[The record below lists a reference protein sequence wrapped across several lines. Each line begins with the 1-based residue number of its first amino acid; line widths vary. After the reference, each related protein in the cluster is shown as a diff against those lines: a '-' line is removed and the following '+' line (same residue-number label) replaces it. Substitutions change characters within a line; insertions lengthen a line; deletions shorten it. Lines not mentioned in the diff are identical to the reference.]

1 MASFRRA
8 VVWLRRDLRT
18 SDHAALAAAT
28 NAFDQVTVAF
38 VFDRFILDALPDR
51 CDRRVFFIHR
61 SLAEIDQFL
70 RQQGSR
76 LIVLFGDPTEEIPRI
91 ARHLDVDAVFVGR
104 DYDPYATTRDREVA
118 ERLAGLQKRLEQ
130 IQDIVIREPGELK
143 TQSGGDFRV
152 FTPYSRAWRKQL
164 APEIDL
170 AEVRADWTKLAP
182 VEDALPSLEPIETYG
197 FEPTDLWLEPGE
209 AAAQKRL
216 SSFEPKMSRYESDR
230 NFPATAGTS
239 GLSVDLRF
247 GTISVRECVRR
258 AQAHGAAGEK
268 WLTELIWREFYQ
280 DILSNHPTVVNHAFK
295 PEYDDIDW
303 PGEEAHFQ
311 AWCAGQTGYP
321 IVDAAM
327 RCLNATG
334 WMHNRLRM
342 IVASFLT
349 KDLLVDWRRG
359 EHYFAVKLLDFELA
373 SNNGGWQW
381 AASTG
386 ADSQPYFRI
395 FNPLLQSE
403 KFDASGAFIRKWV
416 PELAAL
422 DSHSIHDPWSRAALD
437 AAAAGYPRPIVDHA
451 TQKARALALLSLGK
465 GSRALTTGNPAH
477 PSAPTP

>member
-28 NAFDQVTVAF
+28 AAADEVTVAF
-38 VFDRFILDALPDR
+38 VFDTVILDALPDR
-51 CDRRVFFIHR
+51 HDRRVWFIHQ
-61 SLAEIDQFL
+61 SLQEVDQQL
-70 RQQGSR
+70 RQHGSS
-76 LIVLFGDPTEEIPRI
+76 LVVWHGSAADEIPKL
-91 ARHLDVDAVFVGR
+91 AKELSADVVFTAE
-104 DYDPYATTRDREVA
+104 DYDPYAIARDKVVGN
-118 ERLAGLQKRLEQ
+118 RLASVGIAFEAVS
-130 IQDIVIREPGELK
+130 DIVIRRPTEVL

-152 FTPYSRAWRKQL
+152 FTPYSRAWRAQL
-164 APEIDL
+164 QRDIDL
-170 AEVRADWTKLAP
+170 APREPDLSKLAAGP
-182 VEDALPSLEPIETYG
+182 PDSNLKPIETYG
-197 FEPTDLWLEPGE
+197 FQPTELWLEPGE
-209 AAAQKRL
+209 SAAKKRL
-216 SSFEPKMSRYESDR
+216 EAFVPKIADYADQR
-230 NFPATAGTS
+230 NFPSIPGTS
-239 GLSVDLRF
+239 GLSVHLRF

-258 AQAHGAAGEK
+258 AMECGAEGEK

-280 DILSNHPTVVNHAFK
+280 AILFNHPSVINRSFR
-295 PEYDDIDW
+295 PEYAGVEW

-403 KFDASGAFIRKWV
+403 KFDPDGTFIRQWV
-416 PELAAL
+416 PEIATL
-422 DSHSIHDPWSRAALD
+422 DNKSIHAPQTGGNLLRASLD
-437 AAAAGYPRPIVDHA
+437 YPAPIVDHA
-451 TQKARALALLSLGK
+451 AQKPKFLQVMAAARG
-465 GSRALTTGNPAH
+465 
-477 PSAPTP
+477 

>member
-1 MASFRRA
+1 MASSRRA

-28 NAFDQVTVAF
+28 QSFHQVTVAF

-51 CDRRVFFIHR
+51 SDRRVWFIHQ
-61 SLAEIDQFL
+61 SLAEVDRFL
-70 RQQGSR
+70 REQGSR
-76 LIVLFGDPTEEIPRI
+76 LVVLFGDPTEEIPRL
-91 ARHLDVDAVFVGR
+91 AHELGAEAVYAGQ
-104 DYDPYATTRDREVA
+104 DYDPYATTRDREVS
-118 ERLAGLQKRLEQ
+118 ERLRGQGQRLELVR
-130 IQDIVIREPGELK
+130 DIVIREPGELH

-152 FTPYSRAWRKQL
+152 FTPYSRAWRSRL
-164 APEIDL
+164 VPEVDL
-170 AEVRADWTKLAP
+170 VECTADWTKLAP
-182 VEDALPSLEPIETYG
+182 VRNELPALRPIVDYG

-209 AAAQKRL
+209 AAARKRL
-216 SSFEPKMSRYESDR
+216 ATFEPKMLRYESDR
-230 NFPATAGTS
+230 NFPATPGTS

-258 AQAHGAAGEK
+258 ARAQGAAGEK

-280 DILSNHPTVVNHAFK
+280 DILFNNPKVVNHAFK
-295 PEYDDIDW
+295 PEYDALQW
-303 PGEEAHFQ
+303 PGEDAHFR
-311 AWCAGQTGYP
+311 AWCEGLTGYP

-342 IVASFLT
+342 VVASFLT

-359 EHYFAVKLLDFELA
+359 ERYFAAKLLDFELA

-386 ADSQPYFRI
+386 ADAQPYFRI

-403 KFDASGAFIRKWV
+403 KFDPQGRFIRQWV
-416 PELAAL
+416 PELAGL
-422 DSHSIHDPWSRAALD
+422 DNKSIHAPELVGPLMRAQID
-437 AAAAGYPRPIVDHA
+437 YPAPIVNHA
-451 TQKARALALLSLGK
+451 EQKKRALELLSGAK
-465 GSRALTTGNPAH
+465 SPAGSP
-477 PSAPTP
+477 